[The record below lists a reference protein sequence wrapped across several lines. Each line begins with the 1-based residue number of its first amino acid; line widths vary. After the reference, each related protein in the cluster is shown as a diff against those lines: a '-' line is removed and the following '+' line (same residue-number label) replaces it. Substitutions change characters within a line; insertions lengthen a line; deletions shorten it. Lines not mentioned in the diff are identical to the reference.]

1 MRDVK
6 LLYSEALSQIKFCID
21 LTKKKVYFLLDFCEN
36 KTEILSN
43 NFEEIPTLILSCI
56 KLWGSYNDEN
66 LLIQHIVKTHF
77 TSIICMEEFPEFSVI
92 QCWPDHKIDR

>member
-21 LTKKKVYFLLDFCEN
+21 ITEKEVYFLLDFCEN

-43 NFEEIPTLILSCI
+43 NVE
-56 KLWGSYNDEN
+56 
-66 LLIQHIVKTHF
+66 
-77 TSIICMEEFPEFSVI
+77 
-92 QCWPDHKIDR
+92 